1 MQKLYRKIFPFITTY
16 NMVNEYKIHLLY
28 ELANKYD
35 EVLYLDFDTIP
46 MTNESFFD
54 AYDLK
59 QGIAIMHNNKEIEEV
74 VKHFL
79 ILKEQ
84 SDHHLQNILTQWQC

>member
-1 MQKLYRKIFPFITTY
+1 MQKLYKTNFPFITTY
-16 NMVNEYKIHLLY
+16 NIINEYKIHLLY

-54 AYDLK
+54 AWDLK
-59 QGIAIMHNNKEIEEV
+59 
-74 VKHFL
+74 
-79 ILKEQ
+79 
-84 SDHHLQNILTQWQC
+84 SNIT